1 MKVSESLAKMSKLK
15 NILRNFLE
23 HYEELNKSH
32 RDKLEY
38 IEQSKENGRTS
49 PPPLS
54 LYDQEYLKLRD
65 LTEMLKTDPNYPM
78 AEGVSDVNRKK
89 NRYKDIL
96 PCKFHVNFQFLNI
109 LQ

>member
-1 MKVSESLAKMSKLK
+1 MSKLK
-15 NILRNFLE
+15 NILRNFLD
-23 HYEELNKSH
+23 HYEALNTSH
-32 RDKLEY
+32 RSKLQC
-38 IEQSKENGRTS
+38 IEKSKETGRHS

-54 LYDQEYLKLRD
+54 LYEQEYLKLKE

-96 PCKFHVNFQFLNI
+96 PCKYSADSLQKII
-109 LQ
+109 L